1 MEEQV
6 FRSQKSNLFSKTL
19 RLIFG
24 GVGIVYLFLGAS
36 VIYPGWNFETG
47 AVINAVLGLTMI
59 VAVLINPTFGTNIE
73 LTINNEFLRTT
84 EDVVLTRTVYWHKVE
99 KLVLKQFSLAIYYE
113 SGTAEKFRLPYL
125 NSDEFEALRE
135 CVLKMSNEN
144 DFRIEEKSWW
154 NIF

>member
-6 FRSQKSNLFSKTL
+6 FTSQKSNLFSNTL

-59 VAVLINPTFGTNIE
+59 IAVLINPTFGTNIE
-73 LTINNEFLRTT
+73 LTVNNEFLRTT
-84 EDVVLTRTVYWHKVE
+84 EDVVLTRTVYWHKLE
-99 KLVLKQFSLAIYYE
+99 KIVLKQFSLEIYYE
-113 SGTAEKFRLPYL
+113 SGTSEKFRLPYL
-125 NSDEFEALRE
+125 NSDEFEALRDRIF
-135 CVLKMSNEN
+135 KMSNEN
-144 DFRIEEKSWW
+144 HFRIEEKSWW
-154 NIF
+154 KIF